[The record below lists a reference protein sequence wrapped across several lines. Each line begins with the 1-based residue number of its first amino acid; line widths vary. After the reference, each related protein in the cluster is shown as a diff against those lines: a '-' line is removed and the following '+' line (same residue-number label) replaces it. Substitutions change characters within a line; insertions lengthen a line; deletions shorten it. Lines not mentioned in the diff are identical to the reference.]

1 MIIKRNSIK
10 SSVMKK
16 LYFNKFMS
24 CADLCNELNKSLP
37 FMAKLLDELMEEG
50 LIVETGFAP
59 STGGRRPIMYSLKP
73 ESFYIISVSMDQL
86 ITRIALMD
94 INNNFVGKVVKID
107 LPLSQNGDSLH
118 ILADSLIHFIDNL
131 TINKN
136 DILGIGIGMPGFI
149 DPQKGINYS
158 FLKIPK
164 GEDNISDFIADR
176 TNLPVF
182 IDNDSSLIALA
193 ELKFGKALNKKNVM
207 VINIGWGVGLG
218 MIINGELYRGD
229 IGFSGEFSHIPLFTN
244 NILCSCGKSGCLET
258 ETSLLVLISKIKEAI
273 GAGRVTKLHDIP
285 FEKPE
290 EAYQMIIKY
299 ALDGDT
305 LAVELLSEIGYKIGR
320 GVSILIHLLNPELIV
335 LSGLGSQAGKI
346 WQTPIQQALNE
357 FCIPRLAYNTEICI
371 SKLGFEAEL
380 IGAAALVL
388 ENYES
393 FNFSKK
399 ELIEDFEQTTI

>member
-1 MIIKRNSIK
+1 MLLKRNSNK
-10 SSVMKK
+10 SRVIKK
-16 LYFNKFMS
+16 LYFSKYLS
-24 CADLCNELNKSLP
+24 CADLCNQLDKSLP
-37 FMAKLLDELMEEG
+37 FMAKLLDELMEDG

-73 ESFYIISVSMDQL
+73 ESFYIVSVSMDQL

-94 INNNFVGKVVKID
+94 TNNHFVGKVVKID

-118 ILADSLIHFIDNL
+118 ILANSLIQFIDNL
-131 TINKN
+131 SINKN
-136 DILGIGIGMPGFI
+136 NILGIGIGMPGFI
-149 DPQKGINYS
+149 EPQKGINHS
-158 FLKIPK
+158 FLELNE
-164 GEDNISDFIADR
+164 GEESITDFLSDR

-193 ELKFGKALNKKNVM
+193 ELKFGKAENKKNVM

-258 ETSLLVLISKIKEAI
+258 ETSLLVLIAKIKEAI
-273 GAGRVTKLHDIP
+273 VAGRVTKLHDIP

-290 EAYQMIIKY
+290 EAYKMIIKY

-335 LSGLGSQAGKI
+335 LSGRGSQAGKI

-357 FCIPRLAYNTEICI
+357 FCIPRLAYNTEISI

-380 IGAAALVL
+380 IGAAALVI

-393 FNFSKK
+393 FNFAKK

>member
-1 MIIKRNSIK
+1 MLIKRNSNK
-10 SSVMKK
+10 SRVIKK
-16 LYFNKFMS
+16 LYFSKSLS
-24 CADLCNELNKSLP
+24 CADLCNQLDKSLP
-37 FMAKLLDELMEEG
+37 FMAKLLDELMEEEM
-50 LIVETGFAP
+50 IVETGFAP

-73 ESFYIISVSMDQL
+73 DSFYIVSLSMDQL

-94 INNNFVGKVVKID
+94 INNNFVGKLVKIE
-107 LPLSQNGDSLH
+107 LPLSKKSDSLQ
-118 ILADSLIHFIDNL
+118 ILAESLVGFIENL
-131 TINKN
+131 PINKSK
-136 DILGIGIGMPGFI
+136 ILGIGIGMPGFI

-158 FLKIPK
+158 FLELPK
-164 GEDNISDFIADR
+164 SEESITEFLSAI

-193 ELKFGKALNKKNVM
+193 ELKFGKAKNKKNVM

-218 MIINGELYRGD
+218 MIINGELYRGN

-258 ETSLLVLISKIKEAI
+258 ETSLLVLIAKVKDAI
-273 GAGRVTKLHDIP
+273 EAGRVSRLHDTP

-290 EAYQMIIKY
+290 EAYRMIIKC

-320 GVSILIHLLNPELIV
+320 GISILIHLLNPELIV
-335 LSGLGSQAGKI
+335 LSGRGSQAGKI

-357 FCIPRLAYNTEICI
+357 FCIPRLALNTEISI
-371 SKLGFEAEL
+371 SKLDFDAEL
-380 IGAAALVL
+380 IGAATLVV
-388 ENYES
+388 ENYEN
-393 FNFSKK
+393 FNFAKK
-399 ELIEDFEQTTI
+399 ELIEEFE

>member
-1 MIIKRNSIK
+1 MLLKRNSNK
-10 SSVMKK
+10 SSVIKK
-16 LYFNKFMS
+16 LYFSKYLS
-24 CADLCNELNKSLP
+24 CADLCNQLDKSLP
-37 FMAKLLDELMEEG
+37 FMAKLLDELMEDG

-73 ESFYIISVSMDQL
+73 ESFYIVSVSMDQL

-94 INNNFVGKVVKID
+94 TNNHFVGKIVKID

-118 ILADSLIHFIDNL
+118 ILADSLIQFIDNL
-131 TINKN
+131 SINKN
-136 DILGIGIGMPGFI
+136 NILGIGIGMPGFI
-149 DPQKGINYS
+149 EPQKGINHS
-158 FLKIPK
+158 FLELNE
-164 GEDNISDFIADR
+164 GEESITDFLSDH

-193 ELKFGKALNKKNVM
+193 ELKFGKAENKKNVM

-229 IGFSGEFSHIPLFTN
+229 IGFSGEFSHIPIFTN

-258 ETSLLVLISKIKEAI
+258 ETSLLVLIAKIKDAI

-290 EAYQMIIKY
+290 EAYKMIIKY

-320 GVSILIHLLNPELIV
+320 GVSILIHLLNPELII
-335 LSGLGSQAGKI
+335 LSGRGSQAGKI

-357 FCIPRLAYNTEICI
+357 FCIPRLAYNTEII
-371 SKLGFEAEL
+371 VSKLGFEAEL
-380 IGAAALVL
+380 IGAAALVI

-393 FNFSKK
+393 FNFAKK

>member
-1 MIIKRNSIK
+1 MLLKRNSNK
-10 SSVMKK
+10 SRVIKK
-16 LYFNKFMS
+16 LYFSKYLS
-24 CADLCNELNKSLP
+24 CADLCNQLDKSLP
-37 FMAKLLDELMEEG
+37 FMAKLLDELMEDG

-94 INNNFVGKVVKID
+94 TNNHFVGKVVKID

-118 ILADSLIHFIDNL
+118 ILANSLIQFIDNL
-131 TINKN
+131 SINKN
-136 DILGIGIGMPGFI
+136 NILGIGIGMPGFI
-149 DPQKGINYS
+149 EPQKGINYS
-158 FLKIPK
+158 FLELPENEESIT
-164 GEDNISDFIADR
+164 DFLSDK

-193 ELKFGKALNKKNVM
+193 ELKFGKAENKKNVM

-258 ETSLLVLISKIKEAI
+258 ETSLLVLIAKIKEAI
-273 GAGRVTKLHDIP
+273 VAGRVTKLHDIP

-290 EAYQMIIKY
+290 EAYKMIIKY

-335 LSGLGSQAGKI
+335 LSGRGSQAGKI

-357 FCIPRLAYNTEICI
+357 FCIPRLAYNTQII
-371 SKLGFEAEL
+371 VSKLGFEAEL
-380 IGAAALVL
+380 IGAAALVI

-393 FNFSKK
+393 FNFAKK
-399 ELIEDFEQTTI
+399 ELIEEFVQTTN